1 MENKVLEQLDRD
13 RLISIAEQLAD
24 IVSITGDEKE
34 LAL

>member
-13 RLISIAEQLAD
+13 RLITIAKQLAD